1 MIYRCLVPIDCEW
14 SDWQIGECSKTC
26 GGGSRSKSRTKKIE
40 ESNGGVCGGD
50 ATIQEDCNTQEC
62 PRNFL
67 YY

>member
-14 SDWQIGECSKTC
+14 NDWQIGECSKTC
-26 GGGSRSKSRTKKIE
+26 GGGSRSKTRTKKIE
-40 ESNGGVCGGD
+40 ESNGGVCKGD
-50 ATIQEDCNTQEC
+50 ATIQEDCKTQDC